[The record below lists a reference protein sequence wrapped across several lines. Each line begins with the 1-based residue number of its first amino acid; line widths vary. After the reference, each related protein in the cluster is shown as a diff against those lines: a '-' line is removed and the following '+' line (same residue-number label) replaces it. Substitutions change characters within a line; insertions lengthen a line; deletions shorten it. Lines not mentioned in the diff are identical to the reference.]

1 MPALHNFCS
10 SSDLFICFA
19 SVDTQSNYYLYLL
32 PLIAALIGWITN
44 YLAVK
49 MLFHPK
55 LPISILG
62 ISVQGVFPKRQA
74 QLARKLGDLVSDEL
88 FSVEEISTKIKEFS
102 TSPETITLIGE
113 KIEKTIR
120 EKLVKSFPMLS
131 MFLTDE
137 MIAKVT
143 GIFKVELQNFI
154 LESADSLTQK
164 LEAELD
170 VREMVTEKVEA
181 FSTEKLEE
189 LLTSLMKK
197 EFRFIEWVGAFL
209 GFLIGCIQV
218 ALTLAGS

>member
-1 MPALHNFCS
+1 MPALHNFGS
-10 SSDLFICFA
+10 NSHLLICFA

-62 ISVQGVFPKRQA
+62 ISVQGVFPKRQG
-74 QLARKLGDLVSDEL
+74 QLARKLGELVSDEL

-131 MFLTDE
+131 MFLSDD
-137 MIAKVT
+137 MIEKVT
-143 GIFKVELQNFI
+143 SLFKSELRDFI
-154 LESADSLTQK
+154 KESSDGLAQK
-164 LEAELD
+164 LEEELD
-170 VREMVTEKVEA
+170 VRQMVREKVEA
-181 FSTEKLEE
+181 FSSDKLEQ
-189 LLTSLMKK
+189 LLFSLMKK
-197 EFRFIEWVGAFL
+197 EFRFIELVGALL

-218 ALTLAGS
+218 ALTTISL